1 MLEAITTKI
10 FPAKISSVEH
20 GIIAAPLVYRLS
32 GLGLISR
39 SSKTVRV
46 CSLNHFEAF
55 LLTKKMPECNELNEN
70 DVTNAT
76 IFKEFGS
83 YLVDIAMVS
92 VGGFL
97 NSSESTTNL
106 KPKSQLGSST
116 AGEYIGQVRQH
127 FKEKLA
133 SNIFCHW
140 PRLNLS
146 LA

>member
-1 MLEAITTKI
+1 MREAITTKI
-10 FPAKISSVEH
+10 LLSKLSSIED
-20 GIIAAPLVYRLS
+20 GIIAAPLVYRLPE
-32 GLGLISR
+32 LGPISR

-55 LLTKKMPECNELNEN
+55 LLMKKIPECNELNEN

-116 AGEYIGQVRQH
+116 AGEYIGQERQH
-127 FKEKLA
+127 FFRRKSLLIY
-133 SNIFCHW
+133 SVTGQDYICH
-140 PRLNLS
+140 
-146 LA
+146 